1 LSSAIQIKNL
11 TIFQNGGIPL
21 IKNIN
26 IDIPEGE
33 ITYII
38 GNNGLGKSTFIK
50 TIVGLQKVLD
60 GEILIFDQKNTQEQI
75 SENISY
81 LAQIPKINRNFPIT
95 VEEMIK
101 LACGKG
107 KECPLD
113 VEGHLKVFKA
123 EKLIHKKI
131 SDLSGGEF
139 QKALIARCLIGDKKI
154 LILDEPFNNL
164 DHQSEKDLIN
174 LLRKLSNEFNRT
186 IILVTHD
193 LNIIDENAENCVLLS
208 HGNVFIGKA
217 KDIFN
222 KHKLERI

>member
-1 LSSAIQIKNL
+1 MSSAIQIKNL

-101 LACGKG
+101 LACY
-107 KECPLD
+107 
-113 VEGHLKVFKA
+113 
-123 EKLIHKKI
+123 
-131 SDLSGGEF
+131 
-139 QKALIARCLIGDKKI
+139 
-154 LILDEPFNNL
+154 
-164 DHQSEKDLIN
+164 
-174 LLRKLSNEFNRT
+174 
-186 IILVTHD
+186 
-193 LNIIDENAENCVLLS
+193 
-208 HGNVFIGKA
+208 
-217 KDIFN
+217 
-222 KHKLERI
+222 